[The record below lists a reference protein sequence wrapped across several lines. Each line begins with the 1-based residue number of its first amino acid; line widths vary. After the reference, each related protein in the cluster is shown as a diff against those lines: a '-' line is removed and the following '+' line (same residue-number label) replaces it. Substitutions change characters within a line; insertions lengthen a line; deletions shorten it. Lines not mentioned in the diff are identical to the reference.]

1 MFTFYSGY
9 RVLFLTYLV
18 KLETVV
24 LQRIF
29 SSSKKKKKKLQLKIE
44 EKLGATFWNLEGTL
58 TDVWVISVWI
68 CDTWEEKASGDR

>member
-29 SSSKKKKKKLQLKIE
+29 SSSKKKKKLQLKME

-68 CDTWEEKASGDR
+68 CDTGEEKASGDR